1 MRVHGGAV
9 LKPSVNSFLNFSSR
23 MESMRSEKIELA
35 EISAQFIRN
44 GDTLALD
51 SGSTGIEFIEV
62 LMKHFD
68 TLTIMTPSLDIFQK
82 ACEFKK
88 FNIILTGGFFLRGE
102 NTLYGE
108 FALKTLDNIRV
119 KKSFVFP
126 SSISLKCGIMGSL
139 PEFVDIQR
147 KMIEISDEVYIVA
160 DSSMGIH
167 KIAREL
173 NEHGIKSNS
182 SESWTEKKVR
192 YILSNEKYIG
202 DLLLQK
208 SFSTDHLTKKR
219 KKNRGEKPQY
229 YVENNHEPIVSKEV
243 YEAVQLEFEHRREK
257 HYKTVGAS
265 KYAFTGKIV
274 CGNCGKNFRR
284 KVTAARVV
292 WICSTF
298 DKHGKK
304 ECAAKQIPDETL
316 CAAAAEVLGITE
328 FDADIF
334 EDKIENI
341 IVPKANRLLFVFKD
355 GHTVKQ
361 TWKDRSRKESWT
373 PEMKEQARLKAFER
387 RNAE

>member
-1 MRVHGGAV
+1 M
-9 LKPSVNSFLNFSSR
+9 
-23 MESMRSEKIELA
+23 
-35 EISAQFIRN
+35 
-44 GDTLALD
+44 
-51 SGSTGIEFIEV
+51 
-62 LMKHFD
+62 
-68 TLTIMTPSLDIFQK
+68 
-82 ACEFKK
+82 
-88 FNIILTGGFFLRGE
+88 
-102 NTLYGE
+102 
-108 FALKTLDNIRV
+108 
-119 KKSFVFP
+119 
-126 SSISLKCGIMGSL
+126 
-139 PEFVDIQR
+139 
-147 KMIEISDEVYIVA
+147 
-160 DSSMGIH
+160 
-167 KIAREL
+167 
-173 NEHGIKSNS
+173 
-182 SESWTEKKVR
+182 
-192 YILSNEKYIG
+192 
-202 DLLLQK
+202 
-208 SFSTDHLTKKR
+208 
-219 KKNRGEKPQY
+219 
-229 YVENNHEPIVSKEV
+229 
-243 YEAVQLEFEHRREK
+243 
-257 HYKTVGAS
+257 GAS